1 VNLDDILA
9 LAETGGPRPLE
20 RARAHRFAQAVQSR
34 YDRSLA
40 NGYDIIVDTDLSDPL
55 TSTVDEAVRVARA
68 AELAKLGTIT
78 WRTDPGGSEGI
89 TAISWSDE
97 MARIFGHAPGTG
109 RPDGDTLDEI
119 VHPDDIGAFQR
130 AVAAAWRNREPGEVS
145 FRARQPNDSVRYV
158 HCHLEVLSDL
168 GEPTGIIATGEDVTD
183 RELARRESDR
193 LAKRNRMRGADRAAR
208 DFVTGLPTRGYFI
221 DEVDRARRTTVGAL
235 VVVATEPRDRLPDG
249 LTDEE
254 HEGLTKDVADH
265 LRAALGP
272 ELVCGLAGPGLW
284 GVLAEG
290 SGEHAEAL
298 ANRVVEILRN
308 KMLCVRQTSL
318 GLAAWAG
325 VVRFGR
331 GDSATGFDLLV
342 DGEHSARE
350 ARRTG
355 NDVKVLDR
363 PESADVRTDRCR
375 NQVRRAVATG
385 RFTLVAQPIIDLEL
399 NEVTRHEILLRVP
412 GAMGKP
418 IAPWAFLDMA
428 ERVGEILTVDKW
440 VIDQALKLVGRGAQ
454 TSHYQINISGKSLA
468 DPGLLDYVIETI
480 DQYGV
485 FPECL
490 TFEIT
495 ETALIEN
502 RNEAMAFAKG
512 IQEIGCQL
520 ALDDFGTGYASLAD
534 LRNFPVDLVKVDGS
548 FIVDL
553 PRSPADQA
561 IVSGLV
567 TMCGALGIRVEAE
580 YVQDVETIALLKGYG
595 VDFVQG
601 YPIGRPRPI
610 AESLDQKTRTIEME
624 LRHSAM

>member
-1 VNLDDILA
+1 
-9 LAETGGPRPLE
+9 
-20 RARAHRFAQAVQSR
+20 
-34 YDRSLA
+34 
-40 NGYDIIVDTDLSDPL
+40 
-55 TSTVDEAVRVARA
+55 
-68 AELAKLGTIT
+68 
-78 WRTDPGGSEGI
+78 
-89 TAISWSDE
+89 
-97 MARIFGHAPGTG
+97 
-109 RPDGDTLDEI
+109 
-119 VHPDDIGAFQR
+119 
-130 AVAAAWRNREPGEVS
+130 
-145 FRARQPNDSVRYV
+145 
-158 HCHLEVLSDL
+158 
-168 GEPTGIIATGEDVTD
+168 
-183 RELARRESDR
+183 
-193 LAKRNRMRGADRAAR
+193 
-208 DFVTGLPTRGYFI
+208 
-221 DEVDRARRTTVGAL
+221 
-235 VVVATEPRDRLPDG
+235 
-249 LTDEE
+249 
-254 HEGLTKDVADH
+254 
-265 LRAALGP
+265 
-272 ELVCGLAGPGLW
+272 
-284 GVLAEG
+284 
-290 SGEHAEAL
+290 
-298 ANRVVEILRN
+298 
-308 KMLCVRQTSL
+308 MLCVRQTSL

-350 ARRTG
+350 ARRAGTE
-355 NDVKVLDR
+355 VTVLER
-363 PESADVRTDRCR
+363 PESPDVRTDRCR
-375 NQVRRAVATG
+375 NQVRRSVATS

-468 DPGLLDYVIETI
+468 DPGLLDYVIATI

-512 IQEIGCQL
+512 IQQIGCQL

-553 PRSPADQA
+553 PRSPADQV

-567 TMCGALGIRVEAE
+567 TMCAALGIRVEAE
-580 YVQDVETIALLKGYG
+580 YVQDAETIALLKGYG

-610 AESLDQKTRTIEME
+610 AESLDQNTRTIEME